1 MRKKYKTVS
10 ISEEHTTM
18 IEDVIDSDNYG
29 YSSISEFVKESVR
42 ERLRELGYKV
52 WLL

>member
-10 ISEEHTTM
+10 IPEELAIM
-18 IEDVIDSDNYG
+18 IEEVIESDNYG

-42 ERLRELGYKV
+42 ERLRGLGYKV
-52 WLL
+52 